1 MVELSGAELNPSA
14 TVSMPG
20 DDPRNDPASPV
31 RLAVRGLR
39 SRFGGPFSFTLHAGE
54 CVAIQGPSGAG
65 KSVLLRMLADL
76 DPHEGEAVLDGRA
89 ASTMP
94 APEWR
99 ARVVYQAA
107 EPAWWEATAGAHFKD
122 ADRAF
127 VDSALAALGL
137 APAVL
142 YTDID
147 RLSTGE
153 RQRLALVRSLARRP
167 GVLLLDEPTA
177 ALDPGSVAKA
187 EALLRSALADGMAA
201 LIVTHALDQ
210 AKRIAQ
216 RIFHLEAGTLTTG
229 APP

>member
-1 MVELSGAELNPSA
+1 LNAAS
-14 TVSMPG
+14 
-20 DDPRNDPASPV
+20 PADSRLLHLPV
-31 RLAVRGLR
+31 RLSVRGLR
-39 SRFGGPFSFTLHAGE
+39 SPHGGPFSFDLHAGE

-89 ASTMP
+89 AHAMP

-107 EPAWWEATAGAHFKD
+107 EPAWWEPTAGDHFAA

-127 VDSALAALGL
+127 ADGVLASLGL
-137 APAVL
+137 APGL
-142 YTDID
+142 LDTDID

-177 ALDPGSVAKA
+177 ALDPDAVARA
-187 EALLRSALADGMAA
+187 EALLRAALADGMAL
-201 LIVTHALDQ
+201 LIVTHSADQ
-210 AKRIAQ
+210 ARRLAQ
-216 RIFHLEAGTLTTG
+216 RIFRLEGGQLAHE
-229 APP
+229 AQP

>member
-1 MVELSGAELNPSA
+1 MAELK
-14 TVSMPG
+14 
-20 DDPRNDPASPV
+20 V
-31 RLAVRGLR
+31 RLSVRSLL
-39 SRFGGPFSFTLHAGE
+39 SRHGGPFSFDLHAGE
-54 CVAIQGPSGAG
+54 CIAIQGPSGAG

-89 ASTMP
+89 AHTMP

-107 EPAWWEATAGAHFKD
+107 EPAWWEPTAGEHFT
-122 ADRAF
+122 ASERGF

-137 APAVL
+137 GAAVL
-142 YTDID
+142 DTDID

-177 ALDPGSVAKA
+177 ALDPESVARA
-187 EALLRSALADGMAA
+187 EALLRSALAEGMA
-201 LIVTHALDQ
+201 LLVVTHSADQ
-210 AKRIAQ
+210 ARRLAQ
-216 RIFHLEAGTLTTG
+216 RIFRLEGGQLTQE
-229 APP
+229 AQA

>member
-1 MVELSGAELNPSA
+1 
-14 TVSMPG
+14 
-20 DDPRNDPASPV
+20 
-31 RLAVRGLR
+31 VRGLR
-39 SRFGGPFSFTLHAGE
+39 SSFGGPFSFTLHAGE

-76 DPHEGEAVLDGRA
+76 DPHEGEVALDGRA

-107 EPAWWEATAGAHFKD
+107 EPAWWEATAGEHFMD
-122 ADRAF
+122 VDRAWTNRT
-127 VDSALAALGL
+127 LAALGL
-137 APAVL
+137 DPVIL
-142 YTDID
+142 DTDIE

-167 GVLLLDEPTA
+167 RVLLLDEPTA

-187 EALLRSALADGMAA
+187 EALLRTALADGMAL
-201 LIVTHALDQ
+201 LIVTHAAEQ
-210 AKRIAQ
+210 ASRLAQ
-216 RIFHLEAGTLTTG
+216 RIFHLEGGTLATG
-229 APP
+229 AAP